1 MYVLPPLLYVPRD
14 YVLAMDLD
22 RLLPEVRQIRR
33 VTLTCAS
40 VQYSI
45 VTFLTLPVLTNTVW
59 CFRNE

>member
-1 MYVLPPLLYVPRD
+1 MYYHRYCMYLD

-45 VTFLTLPVLTNTVW
+45 VTFFAICTH
-59 CFRNE
+59 